1 MEPNKP
7 QATPEVVS
15 PATPEQIKELE
26 VVTALEQIRN
36 TIEGTDEDPNNAG
49 LITAVQRN
57 KAILLDYAMMTYM
70 RNPTNPKM
78 LESITSLLAQIE
90 KTVRDD
96 RKEKAKAKE
105 KEDDKLTFNQMM
117 DAMKQISSGQIQLPT
132 FNIGSFLLDPSK
144 SLLGP
149 AANIAPIN
157 PAELE
162 QGNALVDIEGKK
174 VS

>member
-1 MEPNKP
+1 METTET
-7 QATPEVVS
+7 TPT

-26 VVTALEQIRN
+26 VITALEQIRN
-36 TIEGTDEDPNNAG
+36 TIEQSEEDPDQKS
-49 LITAVQRN
+49 LITAVQHN
-57 KAILLDYAMMTYM
+57 KYILLNYAMLAYQ

-96 RKEKAKAKE
+96 RKEKARAKE

-117 DAMKQISSGQIQLPT
+117 EAMKQISSGQIQLPV
-132 FNIGSFLLDPSK
+132 FNIGSFLLDPNK
-144 SLLGP
+144 SLLP
-149 AANIAPIN
+149 ENTTVNPIT

-162 QGNALVDIEGKK
+162 QGNELVDINGVK
-174 VS
+174 VP

>member
-1 MEPNKP
+1 ME
-7 QATPEVVS
+7 QTQSTPS

-26 VVTALEQIRN
+26 VITALEQIRN
-36 TIEGTDEDPNNAG
+36 TIERTDEDPDQAG
-49 LITAVQRN
+49 LITAVQQN
-57 KAILLDYAMMTYM
+57 KSILLNYAMLAYM

-96 RKEKAKAKE
+96 RKEKARAKE

-144 SLLGP
+144 SLLP
-149 AANIAPIN
+149 ATSEMTPITQ
-157 PAELE
+157 AELE
-162 QGNALVDIEGKK
+162 QGNSLVDINGAI
-174 VS
+174 VA